1 MVILHSY
8 ASLPEGN
15 PYIPPCMEKKHN
27 LMIRLIGFLSAEKM
41 VSCKALKM
49 QPEPR
54 APGPQ
59 MCKLFDKPPS

>member
-1 MVILHSY
+1 MLVYQRVTHIFHHVWK
-8 ASLPEGN
+8 
-15 PYIPPCMEKKHN
+15 KKHN

-49 QPEPR
+49 QPGPR